1 MKKWITVSLV
11 LIAFGALAVA
21 ASPLLLPLLGLAGA
35 GNEKV
40 KPLGE
45 FLPWLV
51 WIFLGAVALLL
62 VNLNWERFRR
72 AKPRRLVDEA
82 EEWSNDFQIG
92 ADLPVNPPVALTEP
106 VAQNIVAEP
115 VDTLPEPA
123 TPSPITSAPL
133 EASTSEPIST
143 TTKPTS
149 TPDVVTVSP
158 ATAREFEFAAPDV
171 PEVIAELKP
180 LPKRRDRVTVAF
192 ADEPEAEVVELP
204 TTDEE
209 ATPPSYAEDEEKLAP
224 ADIAKAAALAQ
235 AESFPASRHQLPPLP
250 EEFTGRAFELEELI
264 AALAN
269 PENTLLGI
277 QGLGGTGKT
286 ALALTLAHR
295 LAPRYTDAQFYLD
308 LRGSSTRSL
317 STAEAQ
323 AHILRVYH
331 PGAKLPENEADLNQ
345 AYQTALSGKRTLL
358 LLDNAVGTQQLKP
371 LLPPAGNLLIVTSR
385 QHLSLPGLFLRTLAE
400 LTESEAEELLRRLVP
415 RIGEHAE
422 QIARQCGYLPMA
434 LRIAASA
441 LAQRPELTASSYSWK
456 LAQVSERIN
465 TAGPPKPIE
474 TALTLSYELLSAGLQ
489 KLWRTL
495 AVFPD
500 TFDVTGA
507 AAIWELHP
515 ERAQK
520 ALRRLMN
527 FELIEGNLAT
537 GRYRL
542 HDLMHNF
549 ADSLLHDPERS
560 ACQQRHAEYYQ
571 SVLHEADALYEQGGE
586 ALKRGLALVDRE
598 WHNIEAGHT
607 WATTNTEQD
616 RAARELCSSYPDAG
630 RYVLDLRQHPRER
643 IRWCETALAAAVRLD
658 RRKAES
664 RHLLAMGKAYLHLSE
679 LQHALDCYQQALG
692 ITREHGD
699 RGSEARALNGL
710 GAAQYADNALDE
722 ARDNYQQALE
732 VARAAEDQRGE
743 AQALG
748 GLGLVHSAQGEL
760 EQALE
765 LLEQQLNLARQVG
778 DRHGEANALGGLGL
792 AYYSLGRAAR
802 AIELL
807 EQQLAITREIGDRR
821 GEASALSHLGH
832 AYAELK
838 QHDAAIIFHEQALF
852 ITHEISDRRGE
863 ATALG
868 GIGIAW
874 YLKGDTVRS
883 IEYLE
888 QQLRLARD
896 AGDQRS
902 EVLALGNLGEA
913 YLAQRDVGQA
923 METLQHAFDM
933 CAKIG
938 DIAGQG
944 HALFHLALA
953 NEQHGERARAIA
965 QAEAALELLKAAN
978 SNLAKDV
985 RKQLAEWKVTG
996 VESSWSA

>member
-11 LIAFGALAVA
+11 LLAFGALAVA

-35 GNEKV
+35 GNEKI
-40 KPLGE
+40 KPLRE
-45 FLPWLV
+45 FLPWIV
-51 WIFLGAVALLL
+51 WILLGAIALLL
-62 VNLNWERFRR
+62 VNLNWDRFRR
-72 AKPRRLVDEA
+72 HKPRRLVDEA
-82 EEWSNDFQIG
+82 EQWSNDFQIG
-92 ADLPVNPPVALTEP
+92 ADLTVNPPTVPAEPIAEERATEP
-106 VAQNIVAEP
+106 VEVSAEAADSLSPTSQSPGASITEP
-115 VDTLPEPA
+115 VSAIGAP
-123 TPSPITSAPL
+123 PSQ
-133 EASTSEPIST
+133 
-143 TTKPTS
+143 
-149 TPDVVTVSP
+149 PDVVTVTP
-158 ATAREFEFAAPDV
+158 TAAHEQSLVEADV
-171 PEVIAELKP
+171 PDVIAELKP

-192 ADEPEAEVVELP
+192 ADEPKTEVVELP
-204 TTDEE
+204 VTDEE
-209 ATPPSYAEDEEKLAP
+209 TAPSPSGPEDEAKLTP

-235 AESFPASRHQLPPLP
+235 AENFPASRHQLPPLP
-250 EEFTGRAFELEELI
+250 EAFAGRAFELEELI

-269 PENTLLGI
+269 PENKLLGI

-295 LAPRYTDAQFYLD
+295 LAPRYPDAQFYLD
-308 LRGSSTRSL
+308 LRGASTRPL

-345 AYQTALSGKRTLL
+345 AYQTALTGRRALL
-358 LLDNAVGTQQLKP
+358 LLDNAASAQQVRP

-385 QHLSLPGLFLRTLAE
+385 QHFTLPGLFLRLLGA
-400 LTESEAEELLRRLVP
+400 LTESEAEELLLRLVP
-415 RIGEHAE
+415 RIGEHAQ

-456 LAQVSERIN
+456 LAQISQRSNADV
-465 TAGPPKPIE
+465 PPKPVE
-474 TALTLSYELLSAGLQ
+474 TALTLSYELLSPGLQ

-500 TFDVTGA
+500 SFDVIGA
-507 AAIWELHP
+507 AAIWSLHP
-515 ERAQK
+515 GRAQK
-520 ALRRLMN
+520 ALRRLMD

-542 HDLMHNF
+542 HDLKHNF
-549 ADSLLHDPERS
+549 ADALLRDPERS
-560 ACQQRHAEYYQ
+560 VCQQRHAEYYQ

-586 ALKRGLALVDRE
+586 ALKSGLSLVDRE

-607 WATTNTEQD
+607 WATAHAEHD

-643 IRWCETALAAAVRLD
+643 IRWCETALAAAARLD

-679 LQHALDCYQQALG
+679 LHHALDCYEQALG
-692 ITREHGD
+692 ITREYGD
-699 RGSEARALNGL
+699 QGGEARALNGL
-710 GAAQYADNALDE
+710 GAVHYADNAMDE
-722 ARDNYQQALE
+722 ARSHYERALE
-732 VARAAEDQRGE
+732 VARASGDQRSE

-748 GLGLVHSAQGEL
+748 GLGQVHSALGEL

-765 LLEQQLNLARQVG
+765 LLEHQLALARQVG

-792 AYYSLGRAAR
+792 AHYSLGRPNR
-802 AIELL
+802 AVELL

-821 GEASALSHLGH
+821 GEANALNHLGH

-838 QHDAAIIFHEQALF
+838 QHDAALIFHEQALF
-852 ITHEISDRRGE
+852 ITREISDRRGE
-863 ATALG
+863 AAALG

-874 YLKGDTVRS
+874 YLKGDTARS
-883 IEYLE
+883 IEFLE

-896 AGDQRS
+896 TGDQRG

-913 YLAQRDVGQA
+913 YLAQRDVGRA
-923 METLQHAFDM
+923 VETLQRAFEM

-938 DIAGQG
+938 DTAGQG
-944 HALFHLALA
+944 HALFQLALA
-953 NEQHGERARAIA
+953 HNQRGERPQAIA
-965 QAEAALELLKAAN
+965 QAEAALELLQAAN
-978 SNLAKDV
+978 SSLAEEV
-985 RKQLAEWKVTG
+985 RKQLAEWDVAEAAG
-996 VESSWSA
+996 NG